1 MKDSLYNPLSPTRHA
16 RWDNAPRMEAF
27 AQFLIKQGVNKIIA
41 YTLAY
46 VGTTLVTGY
55 VIEALSPKMGDIGGS
70 RGLLTNT
77 RQADAPQEIVY
88 GEVRKG
94 GVITYM
100 EATGTDN
107 EYLHMII
114 SLAGHEINSFEAYYL
129 NDQEVTLDANGF
141 VTESEWIADS
151 DKKVLIK
158 PFTGSPTQNVYTTL
172 NALTDGPTW
181 AGKETGDDT
190 NFRGQGIACLYVRL
204 RYDQDVFA
212 QGIPLITVKIKG
224 KKVYDPRN
232 STTAYSSN
240 AALCVRDYLT
250 ARYGLNSDGDID
262 DTALQAAANVC
273 DETVTL
279 SAGGTEKRYEMHG
292 ALSLAEPPS
301 AILSKMMTSLNG
313 NLFWGQGKWI
323 LKAGDYTTS
332 VETFTLDDLRG
343 PINLD
348 TKHSRRDNFNVVRG
362 LFVSAA
368 DDYVRAD
375 YPEIRSTTFI
385 ADDGG
390 YENALDLE
398 LPLTTSST
406 MAQRLAKMT
415 LFRSREQMTLSAD
428 FSMRAF
434 DVQVGDTVALTIPRY
449 GFSAKEF
456 EVVGWNFKNDQD
468 SGGQTVGLTLR
479 ETSFAAFDWNAEEE
493 ELKLNDSTLPDF
505 IQNGTD
511 GSSIVAVYASDA
523 NGSNK
528 SYTSSA
534 NLTFVLYYQYDGT
547 SLPDISTITGT
558 WVKFVGDDG
567 TDGTDGVDG
576 TNGTNGSNGSNGSRH
591 AVRRYYQEASSTPS
605 VSGLASSVSY
615 NWSTGAATS
624 SYGSWSLASP
634 TVDAAGS
641 NSYYYSDVIFVDPTG
656 SAASSNGSSASS
668 ATKLF
673 NFNGLV
679 TFTNTSG
686 STTLNDA
693 LADSATIIDGGQIT
707 TGTVNADSIKID
719 NVTLDTNASNQLII
733 KTAGVDTTQIAANAL
748 SESGSAYTAS
758 ASVTTSGGNAVST
771 SVSAVFSERFLV
783 IGRIARISTTTA
795 SHYLDS
801 AILYLNN
808 QSTAYLYDINSGT
821 SSNIKGGVTI
831 AGVIT
836 ANTTGSL
843 TARLHLQSAG
853 GTITAHNIVI
863 NLIRLK
869 K

>member
-16 RWDNAPRMEAF
+16 RWDNAPRMEAV

-224 KKVYDPRN
+224 KKVYDARN

-375 YPEIRSTTFI
+375 SPEIRSTTFI

-479 ETSFAAFDWNAEEE
+479 ETSSAAFDWNAEEE

-801 AILYLNN
+801 AILYLHN
-808 QSTAYLYDINSGT
+808 Q
-821 SSNIKGGVTI
+821 
-831 AGVIT
+831 
-836 ANTTGSL
+836 
-843 TARLHLQSAG
+843 
-853 GTITAHNIVI
+853 
-863 NLIRLK
+863 
-869 K
+869 

>member
-1 MKDSLYNPLSPTRHA
+1 
-16 RWDNAPRMEAF
+16 
-27 AQFLIKQGVNKIIA
+27 
-41 YTLAY
+41 
-46 VGTTLVTGY
+46 
-55 VIEALSPKMGDIGGS
+55 MGDIGGS